1 MTLDNLMKGL
11 QQSAGGSQ
19 PGNGS
24 NMLSDA
30 LGGMTLASGASAGVG
45 GSQGG
50 NSTDAML
57 GALEGIIGGK
67 PGSGQ
72 PLPKSQG
79 MIPNTGG
86 NNPAMSM
93 VQPVANQ
100 VAERAHISPAMA
112 TIVAA
117 IAMHYL
123 LASHPSSSQ
132 QSPLSF
138 GSLMQELQSGGVSQN
153 TMQKSGMVNDVKQ
166 ATGLNDQ
173 QAQSGL
179 DAAFK
184 ALASHL

>member
-1 MTLDNLMKGL
+1 MTLDNLMRGL
-11 QQSAGGSQ
+11 MESASGSRQGGDS
-19 PGNGS
+19 PT
-24 NMLSDA
+24 DA
-30 LGGMTLASGASAGVG
+30 LAGMMSGASH
-45 GSQGG
+45 GG
-50 NSTDAML
+50 NPASTML
-57 GALEGIIGGK
+57 GGLENIIGGK

-72 PLPKSQG
+72 PLPRNQG

-86 NNPAMSM
+86 MESNPVMSL
-93 VQPVANQ
+93 VEPVANQ
-100 VAERAHISPAMA
+100 VAERAHISPEMA

-123 LASHPSSSQ
+123 LASHPSSGR
-132 QSPLSF
+132 QSSLNF
-138 GSLMQELQSGGVSQN
+138 GSLMQELQSGGVNQS
-153 TMQKSGMVNDVKQ
+153 TMQNSGIVSDVKQ

>member
-1 MTLDNLMKGL
+1 MTLDNVMKGL
-11 QQSAGGSQ
+11 MQSASGSQ
-19 PGNGS
+19 QGS
-24 NMLSDA
+24 DPLSQA
-30 LGGMTLASGASAGVG
+30 LGGMTLAPGASAGVG

-57 GALEGIIGGK
+57 GALERIIGGK

-72 PLPKSQG
+72 PLPNNQG
-79 MIPNTGG
+79 MVPNTGG
-86 NNPAMSM
+86 ANNPAMSM

-100 VAERAHISPAMA
+100 VAEKAHISPAMA

-132 QSPLSF
+132 ESPLSL
-138 GSLMQELQSGGVSQN
+138 GSVMQELQGGGLSPS
-153 TMQKSGMVNDVKQ
+153 TMQNSGMVNDVKQ

-179 DAAFK
+179 GAAFK

>member
-1 MTLDNLMKGL
+1 MLDNLMKGL
-11 QQSAGGSQ
+11 MQSASGSQ
-19 PGNGS
+19 QGS
-24 NMLSDA
+24 TGDMLSDA
-30 LGGMTLASGASAGVG
+30 LGGMMG

-50 NSTDAML
+50 NTTDRML
-57 GALEGIIGGK
+57 GALEQIIGGK

-72 PLPKSQG
+72 PLPKNQG
-79 MIPNTGG
+79 VIPNTGG
-86 NNPAMSM
+86 NNPALPM
-93 VQPVANQ
+93 VQPVAKQ
-100 VAERAHISPAMA
+100 VADKAHVSPAMA

-138 GSLMQELQSGGVSQN
+138 GSLMQELQGGGVSQN

-166 ATGLNDQ
+166 ATGLDQQ

-179 DAAFK
+179 EAAFK
-184 ALASHL
+184 ALASHI